1 MAPSVL
7 LTMLLMKPLMG
18 YCFLWTQLDNVTSQ
32 GSFLLSVGQDLDFVS
47 RNQGITIKLLK
58 VDLDYTINER
68 YRFFVPK
75 IEEAKCY
82 QNEEVICGR
91 GRDVGMGSHPA
102 ATTSD
107 NQIVTLNKVLFTIY
121 IWSIFRNFTCVYDS
135 SAVL

>member
-1 MAPSVL
+1 MGQSSYEEEVL
-7 LTMLLMKPLMG
+7 SKMG
-18 YCFLWTQLDNVTSQ
+18 FSKSTPELPISQ

-75 IEEAKCY
+75 IEGTKCY

-91 GRDVGMGSHPA
+91 SHNNHVA
-102 ATTSD
+102 TSD
-107 NQIVTLNKVLFTIY
+107 NWVVTLNKEPFI
-121 IWSIFRNFTCVYDS
+121 N
-135 SAVL
+135 

>member
-1 MAPSVL
+1 MKSVVWLVFVIIMHQPSFV
-7 LTMLLMKPLMG
+7 

-32 GSFLLSVGQDLDFVS
+32 GSFLLSVGADLDFVS

-91 GRDVGMGSHPA
+91 GRNVGMGSHPA

-121 IWSIFRNFTCVYDS
+121 IWSIFRNF
-135 SAVL
+135 

>member
-1 MAPSVL
+1 
-7 LTMLLMKPLMG
+7 MG
-18 YCFLWTQLDNVTSQ
+18 FSKSTPELPISQ

-91 GRDVGMGSHPA
+91 DRDAGMGSHPA

-107 NQIVTLNKVLFTIY
+107 NQIVTLNKVLFTNY
-121 IWSIFRNFTCVYDS
+121 IWSIFRNLNNYFDFCVCLS
-135 SAVL
+135 FCPSEN

>member
-1 MAPSVL
+1 MKSVVWLVFVIIMHQPSFV
-7 LTMLLMKPLMG
+7 

-32 GSFLLSVGQDLDFVS
+32 GSFLLSVGADLDFVS

-91 GRDVGMGSHPA
+91 GRDAGMGSHPA

-121 IWSIFRNFTCVYDS
+121 IWSIFRNF
-135 SAVL
+135 